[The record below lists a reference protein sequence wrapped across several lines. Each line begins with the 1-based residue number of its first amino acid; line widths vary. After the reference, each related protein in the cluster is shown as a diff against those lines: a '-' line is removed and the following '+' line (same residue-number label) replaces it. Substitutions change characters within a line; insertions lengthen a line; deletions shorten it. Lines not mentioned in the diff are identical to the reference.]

1 MRPAAPTPRVK
12 SWRMI
17 VFRTAQDT
25 YTDED
30 LRTGIA
36 DAEYNVAF
44 EIDQIDPETGQ
55 GWGHRISRI

>member
-1 MRPAAPTPRVK
+1 
-12 SWRMI
+12 MI

-44 EIDQIDPETGQ
+44 EIDQIDQIDPETGQ